1 MTKMRV
7 HELAKELGIENKEL
21 IEILQKKNVEV
32 KNHMSSLEDSVAEEI
47 RREHSGNKAAKQ
59 ELKKEEESKT
69 DSVKAESADA
79 KEAAP

>member
-32 KNHMSSLEDSVAEEI
+32 KNHMSSLEDSVADEI
-47 RREHSGNKAAKQ
+47 RREHSGSKAAKP
-59 ELKKEEESKT
+59 EIK
-69 DSVKAESADA
+69 KAETHMLSHICLLIVMYIIM
-79 KEAAP
+79 KF